1 MRIILIFSLFK
12 GLFGKI
18 GDGNPKSN
26 LEWIIHR
33 SSQLPGPFEYRLHGD
48 FEEAASNE
56 KRVGGMDKMLK
67 RHSSAPTALEPLK
80 GT

>member
-1 MRIILIFSLFK
+1 
-12 GLFGKI
+12 
-18 GDGNPKSN
+18 
-26 LEWIIHR
+26 
-33 SSQLPGPFEYRLHGD
+33 LPGPFEYRLHGD